1 MDYDNPIPLVGDV
14 LKQRIFSPLAY
25 ANVRRANVVAIATI
39 EAQRF
44 AGHYPIA
51 WRRRDDRFQ
60 LVCVRSLLTD
70 GRGHAPGTATTLTF
84 LPVVL
89 RCYPFTYDPA
99 KPPQSGRPKFIDS
112 AIADEP
118 NDVGAPI
125 AMPDG
130 RPSKATTQRLAQ
142 LETAAPHFAAAVTIA
157 ASLAAADLFEAWP
170 LHFENIEGRTLDIPD
185 LWIVRQTA
193 ADGGDLAPI
202 LRAHGKV
209 AADLI
214 ALHRISLYR
223 AGTLLAQA
231 RSALKSAP
239 TADASAAAAEL
250 LLQSGVET

>member
-1 MDYDNPIPLVGDV
+1 MDYDKPIPLAGDV

-25 ANVRRANVVAIATI
+25 ANVRRANVVAIATL
-39 EAQRF
+39 EAPRL
-44 AGHYPIA
+44 AAHYPLA
-51 WRRRDDRFQ
+51 WRNRDGVFQ
-60 LVCVRSLLTD
+60 LVCVRSLLAD

-99 KPPQSGRPKFIDS
+99 KPPQAGRAKFIDT

-118 NDVGAPI
+118 NDVGAPV
-125 AMPDG
+125 ALPDG
-130 RPSKATTQRLAQ
+130 RPSKATTQRIAQ
-142 LETAAPHFAAAVTIA
+142 LDTAAPHFATAAAIS

-170 LHFENIEGRTLDIPD
+170 LHFENIEGCTLDVPD
-185 LWIVRQTA
+185 LWIVRQAA
-193 ADGGDLAPI
+193 ADAGTLAPI
-202 LRAHGKV
+202 LRVHGKA

-231 RSALKSAP
+231 RGALKSASTTNP
-239 TADASAAAAEL
+239 IVAAAEL
-250 LLQSGVET
+250 LQQTGLEA